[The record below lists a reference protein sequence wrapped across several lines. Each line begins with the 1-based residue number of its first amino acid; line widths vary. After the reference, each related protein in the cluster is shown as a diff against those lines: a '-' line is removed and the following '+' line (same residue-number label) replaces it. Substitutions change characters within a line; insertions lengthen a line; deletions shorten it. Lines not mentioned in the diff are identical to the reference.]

1 MCKLNIQCSE
11 MEGQCSCD
19 SMSSAWPSS
28 PCTSMLTS
36 ILSQIKTQEEIM
48 RGLIEDAGGVYEVP
62 EDSTIAST
70 SPVHDSPVSELDYC
84 SIDLVSELIQTV
96 CIGRPF
102 SMMFQISSNNRETTL
117 DEPVNVYLML
127 EDYFTGQIKV
137 ILGQVE
143 SKGTILFKSI
153 TINQF
158 ESHARLIVRSDHDNI
173 QPYYQDVRVLHKPSK
188 IKKSK
193 SAEYCID
200 RL

>member
-1 MCKLNIQCSE
+1 
-11 MEGQCSCD
+11 
-19 SMSSAWPSS
+19 
-28 PCTSMLTS
+28 
-36 ILSQIKTQEEIM
+36 M

-70 SPVHDSPVSELDYC
+70 SPVHSSPRSELDYC
-84 SIDLVSELIQTV
+84 SIDLVSEVIQTV
-96 CIGRPF
+96 TIGRPF
-102 SMMFQISSNNRETTL
+102 SMMLQISSNNIEAML

-127 EDYFTGQIKV
+127 EDYYTGQIKL

-143 SKGTILFKSI
+143 SKGIILFKSI
-153 TINQF
+153 IIDQF
-158 ESHARLIVRSDHDNI
+158 ESHARLIVRSDHEFI
-173 QPYYQDVRVLHKPSK
+173 QPYSQDVRIVHRQTK